1 MKIKLIGLVVGLI
14 FVGVGVFLIVRG
26 NTLEKNC
33 TASTEATVYDYRESF
48 DTDSDGASSTYYYAK
63 IKYSVDGKTYDK
75 ENGTGLTYKKYN
87 EGSKVTVMYNP
98 KKPDEFYIKGESL
111 SNGIIAYIMIGLGA
125 LVVVGGLFA
134 KTPTGGL
141 GIPTEPTTE

>member
-1 MKIKLIGLVVGLI
+1 MKIKLIWLAIGLL
-14 FVGVGVFLIVRG
+14 FVGVGVFLIMRG

-75 ENGTGLTYKKYN
+75 ENSTGLTHKKYK

-98 KKPDEFYIKGESL
+98 KKPDELYIKGESL
-111 SNGIIAYIMIGLGA
+111 SNGLMAYILIGLGA
-125 LVVVGGLFA
+125 LVAIVGLFA
-134 KTPTGGL
+134 KSPTGGL
-141 GIPTEPTTE
+141 GEPTAA